1 MAELSPEPG
10 AKAQSKNALSA
21 KVIKA
26 EKELRRRPDTV
37 DLYRAI
43 SHCRDS
49 GDEGLHIMATSKA
62 MNRGITDKKVFKL
75 IDEFINISKF
85 SRPRKKPA
93 HRKWV

>member
-10 AKAQSKNALSA
+10 VKAQSKHELPV
-21 KVIKA
+21 KVLKA

-49 GDEGLHIMATSKA
+49 GDEGLHIMATSRA
-62 MNRGITDKKVFKL
+62 VTRGITDKKVFML
-75 IDEFINISKF
+75 IDDFINITKF
-85 SRPRKKPA
+85 SRPRKNPT
-93 HRKWV
+93 HRKWI